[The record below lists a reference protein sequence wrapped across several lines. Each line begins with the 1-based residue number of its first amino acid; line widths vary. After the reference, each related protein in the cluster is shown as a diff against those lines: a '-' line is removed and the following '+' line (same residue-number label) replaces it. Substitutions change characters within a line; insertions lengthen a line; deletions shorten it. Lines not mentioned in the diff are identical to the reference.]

1 MTLSLPPSAQAQDID
16 SEPEIIELHPV
27 QAEPFIDRK
36 VVGFKERVS
45 EFVARYKKEHFTR
58 YLAAY
63 CAILAV
69 VTGVVFGFC
78 AYKLSDPISPY
89 RNVKRRSL
97 QLAAAIGGALGIFGA
112 VMQVPPNTI
121 GKVSLLLMCTG
132 AGIVTAVL
140 GTWLS
145 FILLR
150 LRSNHQA
157 RRDGRRITDRMRHA

>member
-1 MTLSLPPSAQAQDID
+1 MDD
-16 SEPEIIELHPV
+16 DPEITELRPL

-45 EFVARYKKEHFTR
+45 EVVARYKKEHFTR

-63 CAILAV
+63 CATLAV
-69 VTGVVFGFC
+69 VTGLVFGFC

-112 VMQVPPNTI
+112 VIQVPPNTI

-132 AGIVTAVL
+132 VGMVASLI
-140 GTWLS
+140 GTWVS

-150 LRSNHQA
+150 LRSNHEA